1 MSENSCFA
9 DRKTS
14 FN

>member
-1 MSENSCFA
+1 MA

-14 FN
+14 LKHR